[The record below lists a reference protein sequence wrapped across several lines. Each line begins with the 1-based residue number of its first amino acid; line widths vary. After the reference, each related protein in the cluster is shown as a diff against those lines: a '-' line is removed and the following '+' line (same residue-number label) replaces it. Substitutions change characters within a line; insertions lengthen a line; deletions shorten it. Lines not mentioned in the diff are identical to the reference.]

1 MERKILAVAVL
12 VIVICGAVI
21 GVQSYRIQASNE
33 EAALNAW
40 ALRVFVVTSYIQD
53 HNRKLSAKT
62 ARRIALAGFECARLY
77 RLDPILL
84 FALMQQ
90 ESTFNPQA
98 VGAAGE
104 RGLMQLTRTTAGEV
118 GLSWDDAFRVPANTC
133 AGAAY
138 LAQHVSER
146 GVERGLLRYNGGG
159 APEYPALVMARYQP
173 LSKLILQIN

>member
-12 VIVICGAVI
+12 VIMICGAVI
-21 GVQSYRIQASNE
+21 GVQSYRIQSLNE
-33 EAALNAW
+33 EAALNTW
-40 ALRVFVVTSYIQD
+40 ALRVFIVTSYIQD

-62 ARRIALAGFECARLY
+62 ARRVALAGFECARIY

-118 GLSWDDAFRVPANTC
+118 GLSWDDAFRISANTC

-159 APEYPALVMARYQP
+159 APEYPALVMARYEPLVKWVSQP
-173 LSKLILQIN
+173 

>member
-1 MERKILAVAVL
+1 MERIILAPAVL
-12 VIVICGAVI
+12 VVCVCSAVI
-21 GVQSYRIQASNE
+21 GVQTDRIHSLQE
-33 EAALNAW
+33 EAALNTL
-40 ALRVFVVTSYIQD
+40 ALRTFVVTSYIQD

-62 ARRIALAGFECARLY
+62 ARRIALAGFECARFY

-98 VGAAGE
+98 VGDAGE

-118 GLSWDDAFRVPANTC
+118 GLSWDDAFRIPANTC

-138 LAQHVSER
+138 LAQHVSDR

-173 LSKLILQIN
+173 LSNLVSQP